1 MLRAALLLAV
11 AVAVAS
17 ASSSASV
24 AASLEPADTQAAASL
39 VAAQEAVAVQRES
52 ARAKTALD
60 LVDAMAVANGDAGV
74 AKALV
79 AWKKCAE
86 DGQSIYACDQALAVA
101 RRTAITAPGPAGDAK
116 GSLGQALGP
125 GLTGGASAT
134 GGATGGTWSSEALR
148 ASWEVQAKKLAV
160 KKGATQKELA
170 ARRAVALLGLRATA
184 VAVGASAAK
193 NTSAAA
199 AKAKDVVM
207 TRVAEEM
214 LRKQL
219 AEETAKTDAR
229 SKALKERRERYEAA
243 LTNLNDAEANA
254 TQSSRELNLVV
265 QDVAQAQAV
274 ADEKV
279 KKAAD
284 FQRFDNQTTKAKL
297 KDLAKRGRLLAA
309 REAKLRKLEKETK
322 VAMADAEVRAKDMRN
337 EDFKKKLANEVRVG
351 ASGREWARGGARGR
365 EGAQGGA
372 ARRANEWEGRSK
384 RAATNVVHFPAIHP
398 LLPLHPSYV
407 VWYITR
413 LGRRSSHRPTRV
425 PHSSHTRPTPPHTR
439 LSHAHSF
446 DALSDVH
453 RNSVGPPHTPA
464 APALSSDWG
473 PPHICA
479 PGSPR
484 APPSAVLSN
493 AFTHSLPLL
502 RSFAPSSFVGVRP
515 PPSLRSAHTHPH
527 TQVVDD
533 TAAATAYVREKLASE
548 QRALDAMKLKLNASL
563 SREAKL
569 ERREIM
575 FKRKKSE
582 DEAAITAANVAGLRA
597 NETIA
602 RIFKAEQDAAAA
614 KSRVALRRTRA
625 AARNESRAL
634 NASFVRARAD
644 AKSEAKRIRDSAMY
658 RKLDAEQKQ
667 RAMKKALQIAADT
680 AYARGQA
687 DYITWQDK
695 EASMKKKRLAV
706 CSDKCDAKCEKV
718 CQPLDNTVTH
728 PCIGNC
734 YDECSDCTDE
744 CVSACVKTKV
754 TSSAQ
759 LEAMAR
765 SVAIDAARAS
775 LGMTGA
781 AEDEEEA
788 NEKMATLEA
797 GQDATEDEELDEI
810 VANSTSTGAKRVSVK
825 EKKADAK
832 ERKASGVAV
841 KAGAVAKTAE
851 KAALAALAAAI
862 ASGDPAA
869 IAAAKAALA
878 VAKVELK
885 AAATAIAA
893 TKVELAAAAATTA
906 TPGPGTTTTTTT
918 TPPPMLSDG
927 MLESDWSASSFR

>member
-1 MLRAALLLAV
+1 MPCSIIGQALRSSPLLTNPFRTPSNHTDTMLAHHDALYPPPPPFHLSRKTEGQARAATSFTARQPRTTMLRAALLLAV

-39 VAAQEAVAVQRES
+39 VAAQEAVSVQRES

-351 ASGREWARGGARGR
+351 ASGREWARGGASGR
-365 EGAQGGA
+365 EGARGGA
-372 ARRANEWEGRSK
+372 RGRS
-384 RAATNVVHFPAIHP
+384 P
-398 LLPLHPSYV
+398 
-407 VWYITR
+407 
-413 LGRRSSHRPTRV
+413 
-425 PHSSHTRPTPPHTR
+425 
-439 LSHAHSF
+439 
-446 DALSDVH
+446 
-453 RNSVGPPHTPA
+453 
-464 APALSSDWG
+464 
-473 PPHICA
+473 
-479 PGSPR
+479 
-484 APPSAVLSN
+484 
-493 AFTHSLPLL
+493 
-502 RSFAPSSFVGVRP
+502 
-515 PPSLRSAHTHPH
+515 
-527 TQVVDD
+527 
-533 TAAATAYVREKLASE
+533 ASE
-548 QRALDAMKLKLNASL
+548 RMGGTQQACCYQRCTL
-563 SREAKL
+563 SGH
-569 ERREIM
+569 
-575 FKRKKSE
+575 S
-582 DEAAITAANVAGLRA
+582 
-597 NETIA
+597 
-602 RIFKAEQDAAAA
+602 
-614 KSRVALRRTRA
+614 
-625 AARNESRAL
+625 
-634 NASFVRARAD
+634 
-644 AKSEAKRIRDSAMY
+644 
-658 RKLDAEQKQ
+658 
-667 RAMKKALQIAADT
+667 
-680 AYARGQA
+680 
-687 DYITWQDK
+687 
-695 EASMKKKRLAV
+695 
-706 CSDKCDAKCEKV
+706 
-718 CQPLDNTVTH
+718 
-728 PCIGNC
+728 
-734 YDECSDCTDE
+734 
-744 CVSACVKTKV
+744 
-754 TSSAQ
+754 
-759 LEAMAR
+759 
-765 SVAIDAARAS
+765 
-775 LGMTGA
+775 
-781 AEDEEEA
+781 
-788 NEKMATLEA
+788 
-797 GQDATEDEELDEI
+797 
-810 VANSTSTGAKRVSVK
+810 
-825 EKKADAK
+825 
-832 ERKASGVAV
+832 
-841 KAGAVAKTAE
+841 
-851 KAALAALAAAI
+851 
-862 ASGDPAA
+862 PAP
-869 IAAAKAALA
+869 
-878 VAKVELK
+878 
-885 AAATAIAA
+885 
-893 TKVELAAAAATTA
+893 TA
-906 TPGPGTTTTTTT
+906 TPVIRCVVYHTPGEAFV
-918 TPPPMLSDG
+918 PPSHARPTFVPH
-927 MLESDWSASSFR
+927 ASHTAPHASFPRTFVRCFVRCAPE

>member
-39 VAAQEAVAVQRES
+39 VAAQEAVSVQRES

-351 ASGREWARGGARGR
+351 ASGREWARVGASGREWARGGARGR
-365 EGAQGGA
+365 
-372 ARRANEWEGRSK
+372 
-384 RAATNVVHFPAIHP
+384 
-398 LLPLHPSYV
+398 
-407 VWYITR
+407 
-413 LGRRSSHRPTRV
+413 
-425 PHSSHTRPTPPHTR
+425 
-439 LSHAHSF
+439 
-446 DALSDVH
+446 
-453 RNSVGPPHTPA
+453 
-464 APALSSDWG
+464 
-473 PPHICA
+473 
-479 PGSPR
+479 SP
-484 APPSAVLSN
+484 
-493 AFTHSLPLL
+493 
-502 RSFAPSSFVGVRP
+502 
-515 PPSLRSAHTHPH
+515 
-527 TQVVDD
+527 
-533 TAAATAYVREKLASE
+533 ASE
-548 QRALDAMKLKLNASL
+548 RMGGTQQACCYQRCTL
-563 SREAKL
+563 SGH
-569 ERREIM
+569 
-575 FKRKKSE
+575 S
-582 DEAAITAANVAGLRA
+582 
-597 NETIA
+597 
-602 RIFKAEQDAAAA
+602 
-614 KSRVALRRTRA
+614 
-625 AARNESRAL
+625 
-634 NASFVRARAD
+634 
-644 AKSEAKRIRDSAMY
+644 
-658 RKLDAEQKQ
+658 
-667 RAMKKALQIAADT
+667 
-680 AYARGQA
+680 
-687 DYITWQDK
+687 
-695 EASMKKKRLAV
+695 
-706 CSDKCDAKCEKV
+706 
-718 CQPLDNTVTH
+718 
-728 PCIGNC
+728 
-734 YDECSDCTDE
+734 
-744 CVSACVKTKV
+744 
-754 TSSAQ
+754 
-759 LEAMAR
+759 
-765 SVAIDAARAS
+765 
-775 LGMTGA
+775 
-781 AEDEEEA
+781 
-788 NEKMATLEA
+788 
-797 GQDATEDEELDEI
+797 
-810 VANSTSTGAKRVSVK
+810 
-825 EKKADAK
+825 
-832 ERKASGVAV
+832 
-841 KAGAVAKTAE
+841 
-851 KAALAALAAAI
+851 
-862 ASGDPAA
+862 PAP
-869 IAAAKAALA
+869 
-878 VAKVELK
+878 
-885 AAATAIAA
+885 
-893 TKVELAAAAATTA
+893 TA
-906 TPGPGTTTTTTT
+906 TPLIRCVVYHTPGEAFV
-918 TPPPMLSDG
+918 PPSHARPTFVPD
-927 MLESDWSASSFR
+927 ASHTAPHASFPRTFVRCFVRCAPE